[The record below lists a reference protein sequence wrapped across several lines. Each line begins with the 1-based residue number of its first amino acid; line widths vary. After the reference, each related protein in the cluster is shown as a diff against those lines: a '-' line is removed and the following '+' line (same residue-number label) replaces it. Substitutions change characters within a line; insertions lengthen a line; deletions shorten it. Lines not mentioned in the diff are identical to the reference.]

1 MGRVGRFILKVA
13 AVLILIVSAGTF
25 ALSLFTGET
34 RNGDNLQSEFDYLI
48 TGGKFHRVE
57 KKAHGRMQIQRL
69 LWIHLSNQTAMKRC
83 MQMQVAIRKNRLKM

>member
-48 TGGKFHRVE
+48 TVG
-57 KKAHGRMQIQRL
+57 I
-69 LWIHLSNQTAMKRC
+69 S
-83 MQMQVAIRKNRLKM
+83 